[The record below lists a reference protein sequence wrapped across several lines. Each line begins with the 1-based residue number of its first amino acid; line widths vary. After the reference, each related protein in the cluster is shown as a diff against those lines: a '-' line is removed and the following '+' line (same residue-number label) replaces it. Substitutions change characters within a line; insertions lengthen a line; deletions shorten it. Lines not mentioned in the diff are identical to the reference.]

1 MNFIPK
7 ARFFTFPSNEI
18 NLASVRASA
27 QQFRR
32 HGRKPRLGAY
42 TIKDC
47 IKEALALARAEQ
59 DERRDSEL
67 SSAADAVD
75 AAISALGLDGY
86 GSMEREEAIVA
97 YHRGRPCVL
106 TTGGYH
112 HQGAQIA
119 ASAINRGDADLSYF
133 LPAGDRRASMSPIK
147 FAAELIMGK
156 TLRPV
161 NGAARRLFASV
172 ARSDRMAA

>member
-1 MNFIPK
+1 MRSIPK

-18 NLASVRASA
+18 NLREVRASA

-32 HGRKPRLGAY
+32 RGRKPRLGAY

-47 IKEALALARAEQ
+47 IKEAVALARAEQ

-86 GSMEREEAIVA
+86 GSAEREEAIVA
-97 YHRGRPCVL
+97 YHRGGPCVL

-119 ASAINRGDADLSYF
+119 ASAINRGDADMSYF
-133 LPAGDRRASMSPIK
+133 SPPSHCQADMGPTDFALP
-147 FAAELIMGK
+147 LILAK

-172 ARSDRMAA
+172 ARGDRMAA